1 VYEPSFE
8 ECLRAELENFEK
20 KREELA
26 KKYSGKFV
34 TIYKGSVV
42 AVGDTYDESA
52 SKAKEIIGENP
63 CVTRKAVPKEQEEPF
78 FIL

>member
-1 VYEPSFE
+1 MSKPSCE
-8 ECLRAELENFEK
+8 ELLKAELENFES
-20 KREELA
+20 KREELV
-26 KKYSGKFV
+26 KRHYGKFV
-34 TIYKGSVV
+34 TIYKGKVV

-52 SKAKEIIGENP
+52 SRAKEKIGENP